1 MLEMPQLSLIIAK
14 KKGFGIRIRMSKKA
28 PKSDNLTSVFMY
40 VVVKGNAKQKI
51 YSIVESKL

>member
-1 MLEMPQLSLIIAK
+1 
-14 KKGFGIRIRMSKKA
+14 MSKKA

-40 VVVKGNAKQKI
+40 VVVKGKAKQKI